1 MIFIVSSRRIF
12 VIEFK
17 WRGRGG
23 WFLGKL
29 SMSEAFYWVYDWRWG
44 ESLASIRFRRTRV
57 SDLGGKDQNG
67 NLIR

>member
-1 MIFIVSSRRIF
+1 MERARR
-12 VIEFK
+12 VV
-17 WRGRGG
+17 
-23 WFLGKL
+23 LGKL